1 MSFSTASYSALPILL
16 CSHVVASVTATFD
29 FNSEGANDYFSDS
42 VTGWTQDSANPVAFG
57 NTFPLAYISSTN
69 FGGGPSNSG
78 HLGTQFG
85 NTADNSSTTVSG
97 TFSPVAGGT
106 GTIPSVTLNL
116 AILDDSSDS
125 FTGTDTFTVGV
136 QNSADVTIAQI
147 EFTPNG
153 GNWLVN
159 GSSGISI
166 LPNSGYEFKINFA
179 ADQTTYLWGNANDG
193 AFIVFDTAPAVAGAY
208 LAGIEMTHI
217 PVASAGSSANTLVFD
232 NIVATVPEPS
242 ALALF
247 ILGLPLLNIRR
258 RG

>member
-1 MSFSTASYSALPILL
+1 MSLSTASYFALPILL

-29 FNSEGANDYFSDS
+29 FNSEGANDYFSDGVS
-42 VTGWTQDSANPVAFG
+42 GWTQDSSNPTAFG
-57 NTFPLAYISSTN
+57 DTFPLAYIASTN
-69 FGGGPSNSG
+69 FGGGASNSG

-85 NTADNSSTTVSG
+85 NTSDNSSTTVSG

-116 AILDDSSDS
+116 AILDDAADS
-125 FTGTDTFTVGV
+125 FTGTDAFTVGV
-136 QNSADVTIAQI
+136 QNAADVTIAQI
-147 EFTPNG
+147 EFTPNNG
-153 GNWLVN
+153 EWLVN

-166 LPNSGYEFKINFA
+166 APNSGYEFKINFA
-179 ADQTTYLWGNANDG
+179 EDETSYLWGNANDG

-247 ILGLPLLNIRR
+247 ILGLPLLNLRR